1 MSTPEHNRPTSTPL
15 HEEGDVVREGVGDLV
30 TSGSSLEHVVED
42 KEPRVALVRRNGEG
56 DHFRQDFDSAVDGR
70 EGEACEKGTASA
82 RPRRIRITSSEARD
96 LSRRPKLCRRS
107 HAEDV
112 REARRMIEVAVGK
125 RKILN
130 PLRSNAKRPK
140 VVKENMENASRVP
153 EQIAGRRSDEGGE
166 SPFGIKPLPLA
177 KVVDN
182 DRDAGHDAT
191 SSGLVKAGGDLVNR
205 GPNARSS
212 LHYTPEDLENSTPIP
227 PDPPFRALRRL
238 LTLLAAL
245 LAGVA
250 AGLIVP
256 VLAGFGERGLA
267 VGIATTALILL
278 GVGIRDRVR
287 DPDGR
292 AGSLFIGAGIVC
304 VFLLIV
310 VLV

>member
-1 MSTPEHNRPTSTPL
+1 M
-15 HEEGDVVREGVGDLV
+15 
-30 TSGSSLEHVVED
+30 
-42 KEPRVALVRRNGEG
+42 
-56 DHFRQDFDSAVDGR
+56 
-70 EGEACEKGTASA
+70 
-82 RPRRIRITSSEARD
+82 
-96 LSRRPKLCRRS
+96 
-107 HAEDV
+107 
-112 REARRMIEVAVGK
+112 
-125 RKILN
+125 
-130 PLRSNAKRPK
+130 
-140 VVKENMENASRVP
+140 
-153 EQIAGRRSDEGGE
+153 
-166 SPFGIKPLPLA
+166 
-177 KVVDN
+177 
-182 DRDAGHDAT
+182 
-191 SSGLVKAGGDLVNR
+191 KAGGDLVNR

-278 GVGIRDRVR
+278 GVGVR

>member
-1 MSTPEHNRPTSTPL
+1 M
-15 HEEGDVVREGVGDLV
+15 
-30 TSGSSLEHVVED
+30 
-42 KEPRVALVRRNGEG
+42 
-56 DHFRQDFDSAVDGR
+56 
-70 EGEACEKGTASA
+70 
-82 RPRRIRITSSEARD
+82 
-96 LSRRPKLCRRS
+96 
-107 HAEDV
+107 
-112 REARRMIEVAVGK
+112 
-125 RKILN
+125 
-130 PLRSNAKRPK
+130 
-140 VVKENMENASRVP
+140 
-153 EQIAGRRSDEGGE
+153 
-166 SPFGIKPLPLA
+166 
-177 KVVDN
+177 
-182 DRDAGHDAT
+182 
-191 SSGLVKAGGDLVNR
+191 KAGGDLVNR
-205 GPNARSS
+205 GPNTRSS

-245 LAGVA
+245 HAGVA

-256 VLAGFGERGLA
+256 VLAGFGARGLA

>member
-1 MSTPEHNRPTSTPL
+1 M
-15 HEEGDVVREGVGDLV
+15 
-30 TSGSSLEHVVED
+30 
-42 KEPRVALVRRNGEG
+42 
-56 DHFRQDFDSAVDGR
+56 
-70 EGEACEKGTASA
+70 
-82 RPRRIRITSSEARD
+82 
-96 LSRRPKLCRRS
+96 
-107 HAEDV
+107 
-112 REARRMIEVAVGK
+112 
-125 RKILN
+125 
-130 PLRSNAKRPK
+130 
-140 VVKENMENASRVP
+140 
-153 EQIAGRRSDEGGE
+153 
-166 SPFGIKPLPLA
+166 
-177 KVVDN
+177 
-182 DRDAGHDAT
+182 
-191 SSGLVKAGGDLVNR
+191 KAGGDLVNR

-256 VLAGFGERGLA
+256 FGERGLA

>member
-1 MSTPEHNRPTSTPL
+1 
-15 HEEGDVVREGVGDLV
+15 
-30 TSGSSLEHVVED
+30 
-42 KEPRVALVRRNGEG
+42 
-56 DHFRQDFDSAVDGR
+56 
-70 EGEACEKGTASA
+70 
-82 RPRRIRITSSEARD
+82 
-96 LSRRPKLCRRS
+96 
-107 HAEDV
+107 
-112 REARRMIEVAVGK
+112 MIEVAVGK

-267 VGIATTALILL
+267 VGI
-278 GVGIRDRVR
+278 RDRVR

>member
-1 MSTPEHNRPTSTPL
+1 MQPPPDS
-15 HEEGDVVREGVGDLV
+15 
-30 TSGSSLEHVVED
+30 
-42 KEPRVALVRRNGEG
+42 RRRAG
-56 DHFRQDFDSAVDGR
+56 
-70 EGEACEKGTASA
+70 
-82 RPRRIRITSSEARD
+82 TSSTGV
-96 LSRRPKLCRRS
+96 LT
-107 HAEDV
+107 HAHHFT
-112 REARRMIEVAVGK
+112 I
-125 RKILN
+125 
-130 PLRSNAKRPK
+130 P
-140 VVKENMENASRVP
+140 
-153 EQIAGRRSDEGGE
+153 
-166 SPFGIKPLPLA
+166 
-177 KVVDN
+177 
-182 DRDAGHDAT
+182 
-191 SSGLVKAGGDLVNR
+191 
-205 GPNARSS
+205 
-212 LHYTPEDLENSTPIP
+212 PEDLENSTPIP

-278 GVGIRDRVR
+278 SVGIRDRVR

>member
-1 MSTPEHNRPTSTPL
+1 
-15 HEEGDVVREGVGDLV
+15 
-30 TSGSSLEHVVED
+30 
-42 KEPRVALVRRNGEG
+42 
-56 DHFRQDFDSAVDGR
+56 
-70 EGEACEKGTASA
+70 
-82 RPRRIRITSSEARD
+82 
-96 LSRRPKLCRRS
+96 
-107 HAEDV
+107 
-112 REARRMIEVAVGK
+112 MIEVAVGK

-140 VVKENMENASRVP
+140 IVKENMENASRVP

-212 LHYTPEDLENSTPIP
+212 LHYT
-227 PDPPFRALRRL
+227 DPPFRALRRL

>member
-1 MSTPEHNRPTSTPL
+1 
-15 HEEGDVVREGVGDLV
+15 
-30 TSGSSLEHVVED
+30 
-42 KEPRVALVRRNGEG
+42 
-56 DHFRQDFDSAVDGR
+56 
-70 EGEACEKGTASA
+70 
-82 RPRRIRITSSEARD
+82 
-96 LSRRPKLCRRS
+96 
-107 HAEDV
+107 
-112 REARRMIEVAVGK
+112 MIEVAVGK

-140 VVKENMENASRVP
+140 IVKENMENASRVP

-166 SPFGIKPLPLA
+166 SPFSIKPLPLA

-245 LAGVA
+245 HAGVA